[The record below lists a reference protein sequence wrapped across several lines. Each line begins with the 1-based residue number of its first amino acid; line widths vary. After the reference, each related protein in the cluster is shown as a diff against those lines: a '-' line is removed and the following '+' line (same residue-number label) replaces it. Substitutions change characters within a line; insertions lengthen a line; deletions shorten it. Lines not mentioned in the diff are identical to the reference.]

1 MKFFESLL
9 RNHPLANILFVLVLV
24 LGALSYAFLPREQD
38 PEINFNWV
46 SVITVLPGASSE
58 DVERLVTNPLEE
70 AIQSVSDLR
79 FVVSGSRENVS
90 SILVRFQEIDD
101 RTFDKRIN
109 DLRREIQNRAAAEL
123 PGEALDPTIMEI
135 TTSNGFP
142 TAIMVLEGQAD
153 DEVLR
158 RNGRLIKSDLER
170 ITGVDTILATSLH
183 DPELQIRFDSSKLA
197 ARGLSPTDLA
207 DGVRAWFRDSSAGT
221 LDTANGQWLVR
232 LSGQTVNP
240 EEIARIPIAAA
251 GGATALVGDVAV
263 VSRARAQAEQKSTV
277 NGKPVVV
284 FSVNKK
290 SYTNTLELVDRLS
303 EFAQQINPRLEPLGL
318 KLVIADDQTVPTRSA
333 ISVMQ
338 ANAVQGLILVALVCW
353 VFLGWKVAALITL
366 GIAFSMT
373 GTFLALRLTGDTLNI
388 SVLLG
393 VVIAL
398 GMLVDDGVVVVE
410 AIYYRIARGQETFS
424 ACLEGVVEVWKPV
437 LASVL
442 TTMAAFLPL
451 MLLPGIVGKFMF
463 VIPFVVTVALL
474 VSLVEAFWMLPAH
487 IMVSRL
493 QLDNPGRTQRLR
505 NRLTH
510 GIRNLYSRWLVKA
523 LRHPVISLSLVGL
536 LVAGAGAAL
545 ATGQVR
551 MQFFTFDSLRI
562 FYVNVDMPS
571 DASIDDTSA
580 ELNRI
585 EAIVRKQ
592 LKNGEAR
599 SVISQAGLKFTE
611 TEPLYGA
618 PYGQVIVSLNA
629 PTPLARSVSEVIEA
643 VRGPVEAYQGL
654 STRSILQLSGGPP
667 RTKPISV
674 KVRGDN
680 YDELRR
686 AVDDLMKT
694 VATIPGAKDVV
705 DDDIAGRPELELKLN
720 SDAMRRLGLNP
731 VQVART
737 LRLAVDGEV
746 VSVLRHAG
754 DRIELRVIA
763 EQFGGDASGAGGVG
777 GREDV
782 ASVLQSSIALPA
794 GGSVR
799 LESLVDS
806 STRSS
811 RRIVRHYNFRRTITI
826 EANIALD
833 ADGQQLTDT
842 VQANRVVRE
851 QWQNMRVK
859 YPGVDLDFSGELE
872 DIQES
877 LDAFPILLLFGV
889 GLIYL
894 ILATQFRS
902 YFQPLLM
909 ITTVPLAFSGV
920 TLGLLISGHPLSLF
934 TIYGV
939 TALVGITVNSAI
951 VLTDAANR
959 RLEAGYPLMH
969 AVVLAGRRRV
979 VPVIITS
986 LTTIAGLF
994 ALAVGLGGKSL
1005 MWGPVASSIVWGLGV
1020 ATILTLFVVP
1030 ILYSLF
1036 MRPWFRRSSSRQ
1048 AAAVPTSG

>member
-1 MKFFESLL
+1 MKLFENLL
-9 RNHPLANILFVLVLV
+9 RNHPLANILFVLVLA
-24 LGALSYAFLPREQD
+24 LGAVSYMLLPREQD

-46 SVITVLPGASSE
+46 SVITALPGASAE
-58 DVERLVTNPLEE
+58 DVERLVTDPLEE
-70 AIQSVSDLR
+70 AISNVSDLR

-109 DLRREIQNRAAAEL
+109 DLRREVQNRASAEL
-123 PGEALDPTIMEI
+123 PDEALDPTILEI

-142 TAIMVLEGQAD
+142 TAILVLQGQAD

-170 ITGVDTILATSLH
+170 LDGVDSVLATSLH
-183 DPELQIRFDSSKLA
+183 DPELQIRFDAVRLA
-197 ARGLSPTDLA
+197 ARGLTPTDLA
-207 DGVRAWFRDSSAGT
+207 DSVRAWFRDSSAGT
-221 LDTANGQWLVR
+221 LQTKNGEWLVR
-232 LSGQTVNP
+232 LSGQTADP
-240 EEIARIPIAAA
+240 ETIARIPVFSTAGINAAS
-251 GGATALVGDVAV
+251 ATVGDVATV
-263 VSRARAQAEQKSTV
+263 QRARASAEQKSTM
-277 NGKPVVV
+277 NGQPVVV
-284 FSVNKK
+284 LSVNKK
-290 SYTNTLELVDRLS
+290 SYTNTLELVDRLAAFT
-303 EFAQQINPRLEPLGL
+303 EQINPRIERLGL
-318 KLVIADDQTVPTRSA
+318 TLTIADDQTIPTRSA
-333 ISVMQ
+333 ISVMET
-338 ANAVQGLILVALVCW
+338 NAIQGLALVALVCW

-366 GIAFSMT
+366 GIGFSMT
-373 GTFLALRLTGDTLNI
+373 GTFLALLLSGYTLNI

-393 VVIAL
+393 IVISL

-410 AIYYRIARGQETFS
+410 SIYYRIARGQETFD
-424 ACLEGVVEVWKPV
+424 ACVQGVAEVYKPV

-442 TTMAAFLPL
+442 TTLAAFLPL

-487 IMVSRL
+487 ILVSRL
-493 QLDNPGRTQRLR
+493 KLDNPGNVQRLR
-505 NRLTH
+505 NRFTH
-510 GIRNLYSRWLVKA
+510 WIRRTYSRYLVRA
-523 LRHPVISLSLVGL
+523 LRYPGRAL
-536 LVAGAGAAL
+536 LIVVLLMAAAGAAL

-571 DASIDDTSA
+571 DASLDETSH
-580 ELNRI
+580 ELNRV
-585 EAIVRKQ
+585 EAVVRAQ
-592 LKNGEAR
+592 LQPGEAR

-618 PYGQVIVSLNA
+618 PYGQVIVSLAA
-629 PTPLARSVSEVIEA
+629 PREGARSVTDVIEA
-643 VRGPVEAYQGL
+643 VRGPVLAYAGP

-667 RTKPISV
+667 RSKPVSV
-674 KVRGDN
+674 KVRGDDYN
-680 YDELRR
+680 ELRG
-686 AVDDLMKT
+686 AVNALLN
-694 VATIPGAKDVV
+694 VVRSIPGAKDVV
-705 DDDIAGRPELELKLN
+705 DDDVSGRPELALELN
-720 SDAMRRLGLNP
+720 SDAIRQLGLNP
-731 VQVART
+731 ANVART

-746 VSVLRHAG
+746 VSVMRNAG
-754 DRIELRVIA
+754 DRIELRVMG
-763 EQFGGDASGAGGVG
+763 QDA
-777 GREDV
+777 RYDDV
-782 ASVLQSSIALPA
+782 AAVLQTPVALPR
-794 GGSVR
+794 GGSVL
-799 LESLVDS
+799 LESLVQT

-811 RRIVRHYNFRRTITI
+811 RRIVRHYNFRRSITV
-826 EANIALD
+826 EANMALD

-842 VQANRVVRE
+842 VAANRIIGDK
-851 QWQNMRVK
+851 WQALSPQF
-859 YPGVDLDFSGELE
+859 PGVDLDFSGELE

-877 LDAFPILLLFGV
+877 LDAFPVLLFLGV

-909 ITTVPLAFSGV
+909 ISTVPLAFSGV
-920 TLGLLISGHPLSLF
+920 TLGLLLSGHPLSLF

-951 VLTDAANR
+951 VLTDAANQ
-959 RLEAGYPLMH
+959 RLAAGYPLMH

-1020 ATILTLFVVP
+1020 ATLLTLFVVP
-1030 ILYSLF
+1030 ILFAAF
-1036 MRPWFRRSSSRQ
+1036 MRRSMPAQPGELLTVGNS
-1048 AAAVPTSG
+1048 

>member
-1 MKFFESLL
+1 MKLFESLL

-24 LGALSYAFLPREQD
+24 LGAISYALLPREQD

-46 SVITVLPGASSE
+46 SVITALPGASSE

-70 AIQSVSDLR
+70 GIQNVSDLR
-79 FVVSGSRENVS
+79 FVVSGSRESVS
-90 SILVRFQEIDD
+90 SILVRFEDIDE

-109 DLRREIQNRAAAEL
+109 DLRREIQNRASSEL
-123 PGEALDPTIMEI
+123 PDEALDPTIVEI

-142 TAIMVLEGQAD
+142 TAMLVLQGQAD

-170 ITGVDTILATSLH
+170 LEGVDTVLATSLH
-183 DPELQIRFDSSKLA
+183 DPELQIRFDAVRLA
-197 ARGLSPTDLA
+197 ARGLTPTDLA
-207 DGVRAWFRDSSAGT
+207 DSVRSWFRDSSAGT
-221 LDTANGQWLVR
+221 LQTVNGEWLVR
-232 LSGQTVNP
+232 LSGQSADP
-240 EEIARIPIAAA
+240 EAVAQIPVTSVS
-251 GGATALVGDVAV
+251 GATALVGDVATV
-263 VSRARAQAEQKSTV
+263 QRARADAEQISTM

-284 FSVNKK
+284 LSVNKK
-290 SYTNTLELVDRLS
+290 SKTNTLELVDRLGV
-303 EFAQQINPRLEPLGL
+303 FIDQINPRLDRLGL
-318 KLVIADDQTVPTRSA
+318 QLSIADDQTIPTRSA
-333 ISVMQ
+333 ISVMET
-338 ANAVQGLILVALVCW
+338 NAIQGLILVALVCW
-353 VFLGWKVAALITL
+353 VFLGWKVAALIAL

-373 GTFLALRLTGDTLNI
+373 GTFLALRLTGFTLNI

-393 VVIAL
+393 IVISL
-398 GMLVDDGVVVVE
+398 GMLVDDAVVVVE
-410 AIYYRIARGQETFS
+410 SIYYRIARGQDTFN
-424 ACLEGVVEVWKPV
+424 ACVQGVNEVWKPV

-487 IMVSRL
+487 ILVTRL
-493 QLDNPGRTQRLR
+493 RLDNPGRVQRIR
-505 NRLTH
+505 NRFTQI
-510 GIRNLYSRWLVKA
+510 IRNLYSRWLVKA
-523 LRHPVISLSLVGL
+523 LRHPVIALLIVGVL
-536 LVAGAGAAL
+536 IAGAGAAL

-562 FYVNVDMPS
+562 FYVNADMPS
-571 DASIDDTSA
+571 DASLEDTSR
-580 ELNRI
+580 ELKRV
-585 EAIVRKQ
+585 EAIVRQQ
-592 LKNGEAR
+592 LKPGEAR

-611 TEPLYGA
+611 TEPLYGD

-629 PTPLARSVSEVIEA
+629 PVPGARSVSEVIEA
-643 VRGPVEAYQGL
+643 VRGPVQAYQGP
-654 STRSILQLSGGPP
+654 STRTLLQLSGGPP
-667 RTKPISV
+667 TTKPISV
-674 KVRGDN
+674 KVRGDD
-680 YDELRR
+680 YTELRAAVDELL
-686 AVDDLMKT
+686 AV
-694 VATIPGAKDVV
+694 VATIPGAKDVA
-705 DDDIAGRPELELKLN
+705 DDDVAGRPELELKLN
-720 SDAMRRLGLNP
+720 SDAVRQLGLSP
-731 VQVART
+731 ASLSRA

-754 DRIELRVIA
+754 DRIELRVLG
-763 EQFGGDASGAGGVG
+763 ESYSGD
-777 GREDV
+777 DV
-782 ASVLQSSIALPA
+782 AAVLQSPIALPG

-799 LESLVDS
+799 LDTLVDA

-811 RRIVRHYNFRRTITI
+811 RRIVRHYNFRRSITV

-833 ADGQQLTDT
+833 AQGQQTTDT
-842 VQANRVVRE
+842 IEANRIVRE
-851 QWQNMRVK
+851 KWQELSPRF
-859 YPGVDLDFSGELE
+859 PGIDLDFSGELE

-877 LDAFPILLLFGV
+877 LDAFPVLLILGI

-909 ITTVPLAFSGV
+909 ICTVPLAFSGV
-920 TLGLLISGHPLSLF
+920 TLGLLVSGHPLSLF

-959 RLEAGYPLMH
+959 RLEAGFSLMH

-979 VPVIITS
+979 VPVLITS

-1030 ILYSLF
+1030 IFFATF
-1036 MRPWFRRSSSRQ
+1036 MRRSVRRRRLVQ
-1048 AAAVPTSG
+1048 A